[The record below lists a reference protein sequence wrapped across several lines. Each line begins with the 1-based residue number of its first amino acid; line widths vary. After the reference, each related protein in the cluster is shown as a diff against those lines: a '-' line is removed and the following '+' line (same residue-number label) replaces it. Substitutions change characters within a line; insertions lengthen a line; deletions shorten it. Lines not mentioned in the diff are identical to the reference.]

1 MNRRISFQTKLFI
14 VFSMGIAGIIV
25 SAFSVFYWYYQKVN
39 IESMVHTFRGESQSL
54 AQQLDNSI
62 YTMDR
67 LVMQMKFNPTIAN
80 TFYYLPYVSNAQT
93 YFDDHPEDAY
103 KVKEAIS
110 SIVGVDPQIF
120 HRVSILS
127 RSGAFL
133 ATGAYFDKV
142 TVRDRLQT
150 IDWFRQFEKSEYR
163 LLLPPHRDD
172 WDNGGKLVISVI
184 RKLGD
189 ASSPNAL
196 IEIQLPYDY
205 IETMTV
211 KSQTGGKRVL
221 IAGSDGQ
228 TIYPFSPETGLT
240 RVREA
245 MSGVQAQ
252 SEASEGQTYER
263 LPDGSRQL
271 VVYARAPYSG
281 WTVMI
286 VQPESELLRPQRQ
299 AGYLFAGTGL
309 IVIVLTMLTSYFSVK
324 MLVKPLRRLRD
335 SMNKVQLDSLPDA
348 HERLAFG
355 GVVPHNTHNEIHHL
369 HHSFRKMLDRLEASK
384 EEAILSRSREL
395 QAHFTALQAQIHPH
409 FLYNTLSLIGVLGQ
423 ETGNREIVQ
432 LTAMLADM
440 FRYMTYSAE
449 QTVTLRDE
457 IQHTRNYLNI
467 MKFRYEAHLQ
477 FAIDVPEE
485 MLELRLPKL
494 SLQPFVENCFK
505 HGFAAK
511 RYPWRIDIRGTLLE
525 NGCASI
531 EIRDDGE
538 GFPHALLERFG
549 HGEASAAKGQ
559 SFGGGQELGVS
570 GLYNTYA
577 RLQYDAGGRLDFS
590 LSNDPAGGAIVR
602 IGWLQPGLPGER
614 TQGTGNGGRMQN
626 ADSTRS

>member
-25 SAFSVFYWYYQKVN
+25 SAFTVFYWYYQKVN
-39 IESMVHTFRGESQSL
+39 IESMVNTFRGESQSL

-80 TFYYLPYVSNAQT
+80 TFYYLPYTANAQT
-93 YFDDHPEDAY
+93 YFDDQADAAY

-133 ATGAYFDKV
+133 ATGAYYDRL

-150 IDWFRQFEKSEYR
+150 IDWFRQLEKSEYR

-172 WDNGGKLVISVI
+172 WDSAGKLVVSVI
-184 RKLGD
+184 RKLGE
-189 ASSPNAL
+189 ATAPNAL

-205 IETMTV
+205 IETMTA
-211 KSQTGGKRVL
+211 KSQMGGKRVL
-221 IAGSDGQ
+221 IAGGDGQ
-228 TIYPFSPETGLT
+228 TIYPFSPESGSGLS
-240 RVREA
+240 RVRDVLTEL
-245 MSGVQAQ
+245 QAQ
-252 SEASEGQTYER
+252 GKASEGETYVR
-263 LPDGSRQL
+263 LPDRSRQL

-299 AGYLFAGTGL
+299 AGYLFAATGL
-309 IVIVLTMLTSYFSVK
+309 ILIVLTMLTSYFSAK
-324 MLVKPLRRLRD
+324 MLVKPLRQLRD
-335 SMNKVQLDSLPDA
+335 SMNRVQLDSLPDA
-348 HERLAFG
+348 HEQLAIG
-355 GVVPHNTHNEIHHL
+355 SVVPTNTHNELHHL

-384 EEAILSRSREL
+384 EEAIISRSREL

-423 ETGNREIVQ
+423 EAGNREIVQ

-457 IQHTRNYLNI
+457 IQHTKNYLNI

-477 FAIDVPEE
+477 FTIDIPQA

-505 HGFAAK
+505 HGFASK

-525 NGCASI
+525 DGRVTI
-531 EIRDDGE
+531 EIRDDGA
-538 GFPHALLERFG
+538 GFPPALLERFG
-549 HGEASAAKGQ
+549 RGEVSAAGM
-559 SFGGGQELGVS
+559 EALGVS
-570 GLYNTYA
+570 GLYNTYS
-577 RLQYDAGGRLDFS
+577 RLQYQAGGLLEFRLD
-590 LSNDPAGGAIVR
+590 NDLAGGAIVF
-602 IGWLQPGLPGER
+602 IHWLRPDLSGER
-614 TQGTGNGGRMQN
+614 ARREAT
-626 ADSTRS
+626 

>member
-1 MNRRISFQTKLFI
+1 ML
-14 VFSMGIAGIIV
+14 IAGIIV
-25 SAFSVFYWYYQKVN
+25 SAFTVFYWYYQKVN
-39 IESMVHTFRGESQSL
+39 VESMIHTFRGEAQSL
-54 AQQLDNSI
+54 AQQLDNSV

-80 TFYYLPYVSNAQT
+80 TFYYLPYVANAKT
-93 YFDDHPEDAY
+93 YFDDQPEAAY

-133 ATGAYFDKV
+133 ATGAYYDKL

-150 IDWFRQFEKSEYR
+150 IDWFRQLEKSEYR

-172 WDNGGKLVISVI
+172 WDSAGKLVVSVI

-189 ASSPNAL
+189 LSAPNAL
-196 IEIQLPYDY
+196 IEIQLPYAY
-205 IETMTV
+205 IEGMTA
-211 KSQTGGKRVL
+211 KSQTAGKRVL
-221 IAGSDGQ
+221 ITGGEDQ
-228 TIYPFSPETGLT
+228 TIYPFSAEGGPSRDRDVLSGL
-240 RVREA
+240 
-245 MSGVQAQ
+245 QAQ
-252 SEASEGQTYER
+252 GEAPEGQMYVR
-263 LPDGSRQL
+263 LPDRSRQL

-286 VQPESELLRPQRQ
+286 VQPEGELLRPQRQ
-299 AGYLFAGTGL
+299 AGYLFAATGL
-309 IVIVLTMLTSYFSVK
+309 LLIVLTMLTSYFSAK
-324 MLVKPLRRLRD
+324 MLVKPLRQLRD
-335 SMNKVQLDSLPDA
+335 SMNRVQLDSLPDA

-355 GVVPHNTHNEIHHL
+355 SVAPHNTHNELHHL

-384 EEAILSRSREL
+384 EEAIVSRSREL

-423 ETGNREIVQ
+423 EAGNREIVQ

-457 IQHTRNYLNI
+457 IRHTQNYLNI

-477 FAIDVPEE
+477 FAIDLPEA
-485 MLELRLPKL
+485 MLELHLPKL

-511 RYPWRIDIRGTLLE
+511 RYPWRIDIRGTLADDGRAL
-525 NGCASI
+525 I
-531 EIRDDGE
+531 EIKDDGA
-538 GFPHALLERFG
+538 GFPPDLLERFG
-549 HGEASAAKGQ
+549 RGGASAGSGGEAARGGQ
-559 SFGGGQELGVS
+559 QELGVS

-577 RLQYDAGGRLDFS
+577 RLQYHAGGRLEFNLD
-590 LSNDPAGGAIVR
+590 NDPTGGAIVR
-602 IGWLQPGLPGER
+602 IGWLRPDLSGVQDVSTGRGGLED
-614 TQGTGNGGRMQN
+614 
-626 ADSTRS
+626 ADGTRS

>member
-14 VFSMGIAGIIV
+14 VFSMLIAGIII
-25 SAFSVFYWYYQKVN
+25 SAFTVFYWYYQKVN
-39 IESMVHTFRGESQSL
+39 IESMIHTFRGESQSL

-80 TFYYLPYVSNAQT
+80 TFYYLPYTANAQT
-93 YFDDHPEDAY
+93 YFDDQPEAAY

-133 ATGAYFDKV
+133 ATGAYSDRL

-150 IDWFRQFEKSEYR
+150 IDWFRQFDKSEYR

-172 WDNGGKLVISVI
+172 WDNAGKLVVSVI

-189 ASSPNAL
+189 ATAPNAL

-205 IETMTV
+205 IETMTA
-211 KSQTGGKRVL
+211 KSQIGGKRVL
-221 IAGSDGQ
+221 IASGDGQ
-228 TIYPFSPETGLT
+228 TIYPFSPESGL
-240 RVREA
+240 
-245 MSGVQAQ
+245 SDVQDVLSKLQ
-252 SEASEGQTYER
+252 GQGETSEGETYVR
-263 LPDGSRQL
+263 LPDRSRQL

-286 VQPESELLRPQRQ
+286 VQPEGELLRPQRQ
-299 AGYLFAGTGL
+299 AGYLFAATGL
-309 IVIVLTMLTSYFSVK
+309 IVIVLTMLTSYFSAK
-324 MLVKPLRRLRD
+324 MLVKPLRQLRD
-335 SMNKVQLDSLPDA
+335 SMNRVQLDSLPDA
-348 HERLAFG
+348 HERLAIG
-355 GVVPHNTHNEIHHL
+355 SVIPTNTHNELHHL

-423 ETGNREIVQ
+423 EAGNREIVQ

-457 IQHTRNYLNI
+457 IQHTKNYLNI

-477 FAIDVPEE
+477 FTIDIPQA

-505 HGFAAK
+505 HGFASK
-511 RYPWRIDIRGTLLE
+511 RYPWRIDIRGMLLE
-525 NGCASI
+525 DGRVAI
-531 EIRDDGE
+531 EIRDDGA
-538 GFPHALLERFG
+538 GFPPAQLERFG
-549 HGEASAAKGQ
+549 RGEVSTVGMEA
-559 SFGGGQELGVS
+559 LGVS
-570 GLYNTYA
+570 GLYNTYS
-577 RLQYDAGGRLDFS
+577 RLQYQAGGLLEFS
-590 LSNDPAGGAIVR
+590 LDNDPAGGAIVL
-602 IGWLQPGLPGER
+602 IHWLRPDLSGER
-614 TQGTGNGGRMQN
+614 ARKEAT
-626 ADSTRS
+626 

>member
-14 VFSMGIAGIIV
+14 VFSMLIAGIII

-39 IESMVHTFRGESQSL
+39 IESMVNTFRGESQSL

-80 TFYYLPYVSNAQT
+80 TFYYLPFTANAQT
-93 YFDDHPEDAY
+93 YFDDQPEAAY

-133 ATGAYFDKV
+133 ATGAYYDRL

-172 WDNGGKLVISVI
+172 WDSAGKLVVSVI
-184 RKLGD
+184 RKLGE
-189 ASSPNAL
+189 ATAPNAL

-205 IETMTV
+205 IETLTA
-211 KSQTGGKRVL
+211 KSQMGGKRVL
-221 IAGSDGQ
+221 IAGGDGQ
-228 TIYPFSPETGLT
+228 TIYPFSPESGLS
-240 RVREA
+240 RVRDVLTEL
-245 MSGVQAQ
+245 QAQ
-252 SEASEGQTYER
+252 GKASEGETYVR
-263 LPDGSRQL
+263 LPDRSRQL

-286 VQPESELLRPQRQ
+286 VQPEGELLRPQRQ
-299 AGYLFAGTGL
+299 AGYLFAATGL
-309 IVIVLTMLTSYFSVK
+309 IVIVLTMLTSYFSAK
-324 MLVKPLRRLRD
+324 MLVKPLRQLRD
-335 SMNKVQLDSLPDA
+335 SMNRVQLDSLPDA
-348 HERLAFG
+348 HERLAIG
-355 GVVPHNTHNEIHHL
+355 SVIPTNTHNELHHL

-423 ETGNREIVQ
+423 EAGNREIVQ

-457 IQHTRNYLNI
+457 IQHTKNYLNI

-477 FAIDVPEE
+477 FTIDIPQE

-505 HGFAAK
+505 HGFASK
-511 RYPWRIDIRGTLLE
+511 RYPWRIDIRGALLE
-525 NGCASI
+525 DGRVAI
-531 EIRDDGE
+531 EIRDDGA
-538 GFPHALLERFG
+538 GFPSALLERFG
-549 HGEASAAKGQ
+549 RGEVSEVGMEA
-559 SFGGGQELGVS
+559 LGVS
-570 GLYNTYA
+570 GLYNTYS
-577 RLQYDAGGRLDFS
+577 RLQYQAGGLLEFS
-590 LSNDPAGGAIVR
+590 LDNDPDGGAIVL
-602 IGWLQPGLPGER
+602 IHWLRPDLSGER
-614 TQGTGNGGRMQN
+614 ARREET
-626 ADSTRS
+626 

>member
-25 SAFSVFYWYYQKVN
+25 SAFTVFYWYYQKVN

-80 TFYYLPYVSNAQT
+80 TFYYLPYTTNAQT
-93 YFDDHPEDAY
+93 YFDDQADAAY

-133 ATGAYFDKV
+133 ATGAYYDRL

-150 IDWFRQFEKSEYR
+150 IDWFRQLEKSEYR

-172 WDNGGKLVISVI
+172 WDSAGKLVVSVI
-184 RKLGD
+184 RKLGE
-189 ASSPNAL
+189 ATAPNAL

-205 IETMTV
+205 IETMTA
-211 KSQTGGKRVL
+211 KSQIGGKRVL
-221 IAGSDGQ
+221 IAGGDGQ
-228 TIYPFSPETGLT
+228 TIYPFSPESESGFS
-240 RVREA
+240 RVRDVLTEL
-245 MSGVQAQ
+245 QAQ
-252 SEASEGQTYER
+252 GKASEGETYVR
-263 LPDGSRQL
+263 LPDRSRQL

-299 AGYLFAGTGL
+299 AGYLFAATGL
-309 IVIVLTMLTSYFSVK
+309 ILIVLTMLTSYFSAK
-324 MLVKPLRRLRD
+324 MLVKPLRQLRD
-335 SMNKVQLDSLPDA
+335 SMNRVQLDSLPDA
-348 HERLAFG
+348 HERLAIG
-355 GVVPHNTHNEIHHL
+355 SVIPTNTHNELHHL

-423 ETGNREIVQ
+423 EAGNREIVQ

-457 IQHTRNYLNI
+457 IQHTKNYLNI

-477 FAIDVPEE
+477 FTIDIPQA
-485 MLELRLPKL
+485 MLELHLPKL

-505 HGFAAK
+505 HGFASK
-511 RYPWRIDIRGTLLE
+511 RYPWRIDIRGMLLE
-525 NGCASI
+525 DGRVAI
-531 EIRDDGE
+531 EIRDDGA
-538 GFPHALLERFG
+538 GFPLALLERFG
-549 HGEASAAKGQ
+549 RGEVSAVGMEA
-559 SFGGGQELGVS
+559 LGVS
-570 GLYNTYA
+570 GLYNTYS
-577 RLQYDAGGRLDFS
+577 RLQYQAGGLLEFS
-590 LSNDPAGGAIVR
+590 LDNDPAGGAIVL
-602 IGWLQPGLPGER
+602 IHWLRPDLSGER
-614 TQGTGNGGRMQN
+614 ARREAT
-626 ADSTRS
+626 